1 MRISDWSSDVCSS
14 DLRQGGRLLALP
26 VATPTAREHAQHLDT
41 PGAFE
46 PPRRFGIGLS
56 RLDELQQATIELG
69 DLPRVTVRGLDLRLD
84 AAVAAIAAPTCA
96 DDIQRCALRQLGIAI
111 EQVEQTRRTFAGRAG
126 FRLQASEPG
135 LQIVCWRARRSEERR
150 VGKECVSTGRS
161 RWAPCH

>member
-1 MRISDWSSDVCSS
+1 M
-14 DLRQGGRLLALP
+14 
-26 VATPTAREHAQHLDT
+26 ATPTAREHAQHLDT

-111 EQVEQTRRTFAGRAG
+111 EQVDRKSTR
-126 FRLQASEPG
+126 LNS
-135 LQIVCWRARRSEERR
+135 S
-150 VGKECVSTGRS
+150 
-161 RWAPCH
+161 H

>member
-56 RLDELQQATIELG
+56 RLDELQPATIELG
-69 DLPRVTVRGLDLRLD
+69 DLPRVTVRCLHLRLD
-84 AAVAAIAAPTCA
+84 AAVAAQI
-96 DDIQRCALRQLGIAI
+96 
-111 EQVEQTRRTFAGRAG
+111 GRASCWA
-126 FRLQASEPG
+126 R
-135 LQIVCWRARRSEERR
+135 VCQYGAILVVADSF
-150 VGKECVSTGRS
+150 KK
-161 RWAPCH
+161 